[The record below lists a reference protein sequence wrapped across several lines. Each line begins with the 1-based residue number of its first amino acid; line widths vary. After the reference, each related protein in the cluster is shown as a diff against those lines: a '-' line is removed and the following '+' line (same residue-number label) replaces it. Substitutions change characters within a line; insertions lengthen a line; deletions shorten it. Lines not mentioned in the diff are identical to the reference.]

1 MENIQPDSSMADIQD
16 VENTPDVDSLIREM
30 SRTSISQKSV
40 SLMGP
45 LRPNHKRAL
54 NQKSRFK
61 KVRRLILLRIIN
73 DYPYATIIETS
84 PNLEALDLNS

>member
-1 MENIQPDSSMADIQD
+1 MENIQSDSSIVDL
-16 VENTPDVDSLIREM
+16 NTQDVDSLIRGM

-45 LRPNHKRAL
+45 LRPNHRRTF

-61 KVRRLILLRIIN
+61 KVRRLILLRII
-73 DYPYATIIETS
+73 DGRPYATIIEPRS
-84 PNLEALDLNS
+84 NLEALDLNS